1 MVLASAISDR
11 HSAQALRQLVRAET
25 RPRVGIR
32 MLAIAALLDGLDRTS
47 AARQFGMSRNVL
59 RIWVTRYNQ
68 DGVAGL
74 VDRWSDGPPP
84 KLSDEQRAQL
94 RATVEAGAELER
106 DGIVAF
112 RVVDACDLA
121 ERTFGVRYSRSGMQH
136 LLHASGCSW
145 LVPRPR
151 HPRADAAA
159 QAAFKKEPA
168 GNARRDRRRAPRG
181 CVRRAVVPR

>member
-1 MVLASAISDR
+1 MVLGLAISDR
-11 HSAQALRQLVRAET
+11 HSAEALRKMVRAET

-32 MLAIAALLDGLDRTS
+32 MLAIAALLDGLDRTG

-59 RIWVTRYNQ
+59 RIWITRYNQ

-74 VDRWSDGPPP
+74 VDRWSSGPPA
-84 KLSDEQRAQL
+84 KLSAEQQAQL
-94 RATVEAGAELER
+94 RATVAAGAELER

-112 RVVDACDLA
+112 RVADICGVA
-121 ERTFGVRYSRSGMQH
+121 ERAFGVRYSRSGMQR
-136 LLHASGCSW
+136 LLHAIGCSW

-159 QAAFKKEPA
+159 QAAFKKGFA
-168 GNARRDRRRAPRG
+168 GNARHARRRASRG
-181 CVRRAVVPR
+181 RAHRAVVPG

>member
-1 MVLASAISDR
+1 VVLGLPISDQ
-11 HSAQALRQLVRAET
+11 HSAEALRKMVRAET

-32 MLAIAALLDGLDRTS
+32 MLAIAALLDGLERTG

-68 DGVAGL
+68 GGVAGL
-74 VDRWSDGPPP
+74 VDRWSGGPPA
-84 KLSDEQRAQL
+84 KLSDAQQAQL

-106 DGIVAF
+106 DGTVAF
-112 RVVDACDLA
+112 RVIDIRAVA
-121 ERTFGVRYSRSGMQH
+121 ERAFGVRYSRSGMQR
-136 LLHASGCSW
+136 LLHAIDCSW

-159 QAAFKKEPA
+159 QAAFKKGVA
-168 GNARRDRRRAPRG
+168 GDARHHRRRASRG
-181 CVRRAVVPR
+181 RARRAVVSS